1 MAVKYTY
8 DEFQKALADSGL
20 YNEFSDADLK
30 LAQQNPEAGMSIL
43 KYKQDVHSATTPE
56 AKALANMGAES
67 IRSSYGG
74 YTGGKTGSQYYLD
87 PQSPKD
93 YQSSAAPT
101 YDNTYKDTVSDL
113 LDKQLSYGSF
123 SYDTAKPEYTSRYD
137 STVNDLLNQ
146 VVNRQDFSYDA
157 STDPLYSQYRKQYAR
172 EGQRATQD
180 ALGAAAAATGGI
192 PSSYAIGAA
201 TQAGDYYASQMTDK
215 IPELYQIALNK
226 YMNEHSMKLA
236 DLSAASAAEQADYTK
251 YLNELSQYNTDR
263 NFAYGTYQDEYN
275 RLNNDLQTVS
285 GLEQNEYNKYLNTL
299 NQYNT
304 DRNFEYS
311 QLIDEINNQT
321 AKRQEALTKALTA
334 AELGDYSLLNNMG
347 INTDNNSTDY
357 ERKLQLAQLAAQY
370 GDYSGL
376 KALGIDTSA
385 YEAALAAQGS
395 SSGGGGSSS
404 SGSSKYTS
412 DKDYKVNNDGSV
424 SVKQVRKLSFDPDE
438 GIFRWGGS
446 GDNYSGAKE
455 YKTLEELTDA
465 WEAAAA
471 KGDLTEDDL
480 NVLKRKLYSQM
491 GSN

>member
-1 MAVKYTY
+1 MAAKYTY
-8 DEFQKALADSGL
+8 DEFQKALTDSGL
-20 YNEFSDADLK
+20 SKQFSDADLK
-30 LAQQNPEAGMSIL
+30 LAQQNPDAGMSIL
-43 KYKQDVHSATTPE
+43 KYKQDYSSATTDE
-56 AKALANMGAES
+56 ARALANMGAES

-74 YTGGKTGSQYYLD
+74 YTGGGSGSQYYLD
-87 PQSPKD
+87 AQAPKD

-101 YDNTYKDTVSDL
+101 YENTYRDTVNDL
-113 LDKQLSYGSF
+113 LNKQLNYGSY
-123 SYDTAKPEYTSRYD
+123 SYDAAKPEYTSRYD

-157 STDPLYSQYRKQYAR
+157 SADPLYSQYRKQYAR

-192 PSSYAIGAA
+192 PSSYAVGAA

-263 NFAYGTYQDEYN
+263 NFDYGTWQDEYN
-275 RLNNDLQTVS
+275 RINNDLQTAS
-285 GLEQNEYNKYLNTL
+285 GLEQNDYTKYLNEL

-304 DRNFEYS
+304 DRSFEYS

-321 AKRQEALTKALTA
+321 AKRQEALTKALSA
-334 AELGDYSLLNNMG
+334 AELGDYSYLNNMG
-347 INTDNNSTDY
+347 INTDNNPTDY
-357 ERKLQLAQLAAQY
+357 ERKLELAQLAAQY

-385 YEAALAAQGS
+385 YEAALAAKG
-395 SSGGGGSSS
+395 SS
-404 SGSSKYTS
+404 SGSSGSSGSSSRKYTS
-412 DKDYKVNNDGSV
+412 DKDYKVNKDGSI
-424 SVKQVRKLSFDPDE
+424 SIKQVRKLSFDPDE

-446 GDNYSGAKE
+446 GDDYSNAKE
-455 YKTLEELTDA
+455 YRTVEELTDA
-465 WEAAAA
+465 WEKAAA

-480 NVLKRKLYSQM
+480 NVLKRKLYAQM